1 MPETTSATSTAAAG
15 GGKIAALDALKLD
28 AGAPS
33 MIFQRVTDG
42 ETLPQIA
49 KSLGCPKGL
58 FVQWY
63 TTEHADLWDAAQKVF
78 AADMAIEAL
87 EISDGA
93 PRQAVDPSGAPL
105 FDDAGKPVLVE
116 PSVGRDKLRAATRQW
131 FSARYHRE
139 QFGERA
145 SLKVNVEDNRA
156 PPDREAALLETG
168 RRIAFLLYSAGAAAA
183 EKATMPLLA
192 APENI
197 PTKKPQEKNVSD
209 PGII

>member
-1 MPETTSATSTAAAG
+1 MLEE
-15 GGKIAALDALKLD
+15 LKRD

-49 KSLGCPKGL
+49 RALGCPKGL

-145 SLKVNVEDNRA
+145 SVKVDVEDSRVPA
-156 PPDREAALLETG
+156 DREAALLETG

-183 EKATMPLLA
+183 EKAAMPMLSGPA
-192 APENI
+192 APTTE
-197 PTKKPQEKNVSD
+197 KPKEKNVSD

>member
-1 MPETTSATSTAAAG
+1 MLEE
-15 GGKIAALDALKLD
+15 LKRD

-42 ETLPQIA
+42 ESLPQIA
-49 KSLGCPKGL
+49 KSLGCAKGL

-63 TTEHADLWDAAQKVF
+63 TTKHADLWDAAQKVF
-78 AADMAIEAL
+78 AADKALEAL

-116 PSVGRDKLRAATRQW
+116 PSVARDKLRAATRQW
-131 FSARYHRE
+131 FAARFDRD

-145 SLKVNVEDNRA
+145 SVKVEVEDSRVPA
-156 PPDREAALLETG
+156 DREQALLETA
-168 RRIAFLLYSAGAAAA
+168 RSLAFVLESAANAQA
-183 EKATMPLLA
+183 EKAGRPRLA
-192 APENI
+192 APIEI
-197 PTKKPQEKNVSD
+197 KQEEEKHVSD